1 MITCARTSAVPR
13 AVYLADP
20 AWIGRN
26 NILGTRHGSRLASPH
41 RRDVRFGI
49 LPATAS
55 AAAASTTAASTTAAS
70 TVAGNTTFE
79 VSRTGTQS
87 GQGACAARRGET
99 AVSPLAARGL
109 GAAFDVFGE
118 TGASVADEFSA
129 ARRATGGGDADTWC
143 AAGAGAGT
151 ILSSPLGDDIGLD
164 SVGTEDDEWNEV
176 VKMHIGDGWK
186 CGSVVIA
193 EFSAVCVQ
201 RCDCCEQRPLGLFS
215 DASR

>member
-1 MITCARTSAVPR
+1 VITCARTIAVPR

-26 NILGTRHGSRLASPH
+26 NILGTRHGSRLASPQ
-41 RRDVRFGI
+41 RREVRFGI

-55 AAAASTTAASTTAAS
+55 AAAASTTAASTVT
-70 TVAGNTTFE
+70 GNTTLE

-99 AVSPLAARGL
+99 AVSPFAARSL

-129 ARRATGGGDADTWC
+129 ARRAIGGGDADTWC
-143 AAGAGAGT
+143 ATGAGAGT

-164 SVGTEDDEWNEV
+164 SVGTEDEEWSEV

-193 EFSAVCVQ
+193 EFSSVCVQ
-201 RCDCCEQRPLGLFS
+201 RCDRCEQWPLGLFS
-215 DASR
+215 DTPR

>member
-1 MITCARTSAVPR
+1 VITCARTSTVPR
-13 AVYLADP
+13 AVYLADL

-41 RRDVRFGI
+41 RREVRFGI
-49 LPATAS
+49 RP
-55 AAAASTTAASTTAAS
+55 AAASTAAASTAAGFTA
-70 TVAGNTTFE
+70 TGNTTLE

-87 GQGACAARRGET
+87 CQGACAARRGET

-129 ARRATGGGDADTWC
+129 ARRASGGGDADAWC
-143 AAGAGAGT
+143 AAVAGAGT
-151 ILSSPLGDDIGLD
+151 ILSSPLGDDIGPD
-164 SVGTEDDEWNEV
+164 SVGTEEDDEWNEV
-176 VKMHIGDGWK
+176 VKMHVGEDWK
-186 CGSVVIA
+186 CGSVVFA

-201 RCDCCEQRPLGLFS
+201 RCDRCQQLPLRLFS
-215 DASR
+215 DTSR